1 MLWLMRIFF
10 FDEPVKNDTAKCNK
24 WKKATGQGNDYAA
37 SCLLDYVYFKNHW
50 INFVI

>member
-1 MLWLMRIFF
+1 MILQNVIN
-10 FDEPVKNDTAKCNK
+10 E
-24 WKKATGQGNDYAA
+24 KKATGQGNDYAA